1 MEHPSPY
8 WSQPVLCSNPS
19 GVAPAETVVSDHKYE
34 SQSPWQVFWASVRAA
49 PAVSG
54 PSALCPA
61 IAHPS
66 HFLSSQSPAQKVRH
80 LPSSLQPNLLPAPA
94 PQAGPWGREQ
104 LQSLDLIT

>member
-34 SQSPWQVFWASVRAA
+34 SQSPRQVFWASVRAA

-66 HFLSSQSPAQKVRH
+66 HFPSSQYRHRRYAISP
-80 LPSSLQPNLLPAPA
+80 LPCSPTCC
-94 PQAGPWGREQ
+94 Q
-104 LQSLDLIT
+104 LQLHKQGPGGWSNCRALT